1 MMMDAM
7 MANSDIGN
15 LYMDGQLIL
24 DTVASTASIIF
35 ILGIAVIAVLI
46 IRFFRNRKK

>member
-1 MMMDAM
+1 

-24 DTVASTASIIF
+24 DTVASTASMIF
-35 ILGIAVIAVLI
+35 ILGIVVIAVFVV
-46 IRFFRNRKK
+46 RFFRNRKK